1 MSESRPPFPPFDR
14 SDAVQKIRM
23 AENAWN
29 SRDPE
34 KVSLAYTPDCP
45 WRNRDEFFRG
55 REAIVQFL
63 TRKWAKEQDYRLI
76 KELWSYHN
84 NRIAVRFCYEWHD
97 AAGQWYRSYGNENWE
112 FADNGLMSARHASIN
127 DVPIAEA
134 DRKFHWPLG
143 PRPADHEGLSDLGL

>member
-34 KVSLAYTPDCP
+34 TVAMAYTADCR
-45 WRNRDEFFRG
+45 WRNRDEFFAG
-55 REAIVQFL
+55 REAIIAFL
-63 TRKWAKEQDYRLI
+63 KRKWAKELEYRLI

-84 NRIAVRFCYEWHD
+84 NRIAVRFCYEWRD
-97 AAGQWYRSYGNENWE
+97 AAGQWYRSHGNENWE

-127 DVPIAEA
+127 DIAIAET
-134 DRKFHWPLG
+134 DRKFFWPLG
-143 PRPADHEGLSDLGL
+143 PRPGDHDGLSDLGL